1 MTTDSSAVRTR
12 ADVGSYEDI
21 VAAAVRTTGL
31 SDFGGTDHEEGLR
44 LLVEDLAENS
54 GLTPVGNYQQ
64 RQMVKATLASRL
76 LSEHG
81 FNTHPEH
88 ADVRI
93 ERPIFVTGLPRTG
106 TTALHRLLTAD
117 PGHQGL
123 ELWLTEVP
131 QPRPPRDTW
140 GENPI
145 YRALDAAYR
154 AHHEANP
161 DFSGI
166 HYSDAAT
173 VEECWRLLRQS
184 GLSVGFESLAD
195 IPRYAAWL
203 EGQDWTPAYARHKKN
218 LQLIGLNDQTQRWVL
233 KNPSHLVGIDAIL
246 SVYPD
251 ACIVRTTRDVVDSV
265 ASACSLSAA
274 ATEGWS
280 TTFVGR
286 RIGETQLDLLERE
299 VRAYER
305 DRARHDDSHFLDIDY
320 TAFIADPVATVQR
333 IYDSFGL
340 EWTPGVCQAVEA
352 ADAES
357 RTGARKSSHR
367 YDLTDYG
374 LTEAQVRERLS

>member
-1 MTTDSSAVRTR
+1 MTTETPTVRTR
-12 ADVGSYEDI
+12 PDLGTYEEI
-21 VAAAVRTTGL
+21 AAAAVRTTGL
-31 SDFGGTDHEEGLR
+31 SDFGGTEHEEGIR
-44 LLVEDLAENS
+44 LLVEDLSENA
-54 GLTPVGNYQQ
+54 GLTPLGNYQQ
-64 RQMVKATLASRL
+64 RQMVKATLVSRL
-76 LSEHG
+76 LSQQG
-81 FNTHPEH
+81 FTEHPEH
-88 ADVRI
+88 AAVRI

-106 TTALHRLLTAD
+106 TTALHRLLTAN

-131 QPRPPRDTW
+131 QPRPPQETW
-140 GENPI
+140 AANPI
-145 YRALDAAYR
+145 YLALDAAYK

-203 EGQDWTPAYARHKKN
+203 EHQDWTHAYARHKQN
-218 LQLIGLNDQTQRWVL
+218 LQLIGLNDQSRRWVL

-246 SVYPD
+246 NVYPD

-280 TTFVGR
+280 TTFVGS

-299 VRAYER
+299 VQAYER
-305 DRARHDDSHFLDIDY
+305 DRARHDASHFLDIDY
-320 TAFIADPVATVQR
+320 ADFIADPVGTTRR
-333 IYDSFGL
+333 IYDTFDLG
-340 EWTPGVCQAVEA
+340 WTETVQQAVTS

-367 YDLTDYG
+367 YDLADYG
-374 LTEAQVRERLS
+374 LTEAQVRDRLN

>member
-1 MTTDSSAVRTR
+1 MTDTTARTR
-12 ADVGSYEDI
+12 PDLGSYEDI
-21 VAAAVRTTGL
+21 EAAAIRTTGL
-31 SDFGGTDHEEGLR
+31 TDFGGSDHEEGLR
-44 LLVEDLAENS
+44 LLAEDLAENA
-54 GLTPVGNYQQ
+54 GLTPVGFYQQ
-64 RQMVKATLASRL
+64 RQMFKATLVSRL
-76 LSEHG
+76 LSQQG
-81 FNTHPEH
+81 FGAHPEH

-117 PGHQGL
+117 PTHQGL

-140 GENPI
+140 DSDPI
-145 YRALDAAYR
+145 YQALDAAYR

-166 HYSDAAT
+166 HYSDAAE

-195 IPRYAAWL
+195 IPNYAAWL
-203 EGQDWTPAYARHKKN
+203 EKQDWTPAYARHKQN
-218 LQLIGLNDQTQRWVL
+218 LQLIGLNDPDKRWVL

-251 ACIVRTTRDVVDSV
+251 ACIVRTTRDVVASV

-280 TTFVGR
+280 TTFVGE
-286 RIGETQLDLLERE
+286 RIGATQLDLLERE

-305 DRARHDDSHFLDIDY
+305 DRARHDSSHFLDVDY
-320 TAFIADPVATVQR
+320 DDFIADPVATTR
-333 IYDSFGL
+333 GIYEAFGL
-340 EWTPGVCQAVEA
+340 DWNTDVEQAVTA

-367 YDLTDYG
+367 YDLADYG
-374 LTEAQVRERLS
+374 LTEAEVRDRLT

>member
-1 MTTDSSAVRTR
+1 MTDTSARTR
-12 ADVGSYEDI
+12 PDLGTYEEI
-21 VAAAVRTTGL
+21 SAAAVGTTGL
-31 SDFGGTDHEEGLR
+31 TDFGGTEHEEGLR
-44 LLVEDLAENS
+44 ILVDDLAENA
-54 GLTPVGNYQQ
+54 GLTPLGNYQQ
-64 RQMVKATLASRL
+64 RQMVKATLVSRL
-76 LSEHG
+76 LSQQG
-81 FNTHPEH
+81 FTANPEH

-117 PGHQGL
+117 PSHQGL

-131 QPRPPRDTW
+131 QPRPPRESWATD
-140 GENPI
+140 PI
-145 YRALDAAYR
+145 YQALDAAYK

-203 EGQDWTPAYARHKKN
+203 EQQDWTPAYARHKQN
-218 LQLIGLNDQTQRWVL
+218 LQLIGLHDQDKRWVL

-251 ACIVRTTRDVVDSV
+251 ACIVRTTRDVVASV

-274 ATEGWS
+274 ATDGWS
-280 TTFVGR
+280 TTFVGA
-286 RIGETQLDLLERE
+286 RIGETQLDLLDRE

-305 DRARHDDSHFLDIDY
+305 DRARHDASHFLDVDY
-320 TAFIADPVATVQR
+320 DSFIADPVGTTR
-333 IYDSFGL
+333 GIYEAFDLDWS
-340 EWTPGVCQAVEA
+340 PAVDQAVTA

-367 YDLTDYG
+367 YDLADYG
-374 LTEAQVRERLS
+374 LTETQVRDRLA